1 MRVFEGAKK
10 ERFFCIIVIL
20 IPPFAG
26 EESYIMKE
34 HNYYVY
40 ILTNKNKGVLYIG
53 VTNSLDQRLTEH
65 NFAKSSSF
73 TGKYNCHYLL
83 YYEHFQY
90 INRAIEREKQIKGWL
105 RKKKEEL
112 INRRHNGLNY
122 L

>member
-1 MRVFEGAKK
+1 
-10 ERFFCIIVIL
+10 
-20 IPPFAG
+20 
-26 EESYIMKE
+26 MKE

-40 ILTNKNKGVLYIG
+40 ILTNKNKKVLYTG

-65 NFAKSSSF
+65 YFAKSSSF

-112 INRRHNGLNY
+112 INSVNPEWRFLNEDVMRWPPKDSS
-122 L
+122 LRSE